1 MSKVSFKEMKNG
13 TKEDYILLDKY
24 EKKFAEGIADRI
36 IKFMSGLTETLEGY
50 QVSRL
55 EHSLQCATRA
65 YKNKESEEMVVATL
79 LHDIGHFTSE
89 FGMFKMSDTSD
100 KFHESSGAE
109 VLKRFFPKL
118 VTDCVQFHVAAKRYL
133 CATDSSYMDK
143 LSKAST
149 HSLHLQGGPMNSAE
163 IIEFEKNPYLNEIL
177 KVRLFDDAGKDPK
190 IKTPPFS
197 YFAPRVQNIVDQY
210 VKTLEN
216 QIERKDYG

>member
-1 MSKVSFKEMKNG
+1 MTKSKFLKLNSKNIVAFLEDLFERRGDEEYLGEPVTMAQHMLQGAKLAEQKGENDITIVS
-13 TKEDYILLDKY
+13 
-24 EKKFAEGIADRI
+24 
-36 IKFMSGLTETLEGY
+36 
-50 QVSRL
+50 
-55 EHSLQCATRA
+55 
-65 YKNKESEEMVVATL
+65 TL

-133 CATDSSYMDK
+133 CATDSSYMEK
-143 LSKAST
+143 LSTAST

-177 KVRLFDDAGKDPK
+177 KVRLFDDAGKDPE